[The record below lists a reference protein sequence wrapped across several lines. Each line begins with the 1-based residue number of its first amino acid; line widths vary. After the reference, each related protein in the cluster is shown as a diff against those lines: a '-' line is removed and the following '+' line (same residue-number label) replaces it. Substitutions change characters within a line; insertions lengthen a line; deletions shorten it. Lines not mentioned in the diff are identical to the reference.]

1 MKHWL
6 LGAALIAVWQGF
18 AAAPELTA
26 VADPL
31 ESYYPVQG
39 RIAGTPK
46 IHLNLFH
53 REFGLAALSLYNP
66 TQTTMYCRITASGFA
81 GLKVT
86 LREAVHIRA
95 RLGQLPADVLPERQ
109 QRRITGNFP

>member
-66 TQTTMYCRITASGFA
+66 TQTTMYCRITAYRTLTSPHRSKRARTFSKTLWLSSG
-81 GLKVT
+81 
-86 LREAVHIRA
+86 REA
-95 RLGQLPADVLPERQ
+95 
-109 QRRITGNFP
+109 

>member
-6 LGAALIAVWQGF
+6 LGAALVAVWQGF

-53 REFGLAALSLYNP
+53 REF
-66 TQTTMYCRITASGFA
+66 
-81 GLKVT
+81 
-86 LREAVHIRA
+86 
-95 RLGQLPADVLPERQ
+95 
-109 QRRITGNFP
+109 